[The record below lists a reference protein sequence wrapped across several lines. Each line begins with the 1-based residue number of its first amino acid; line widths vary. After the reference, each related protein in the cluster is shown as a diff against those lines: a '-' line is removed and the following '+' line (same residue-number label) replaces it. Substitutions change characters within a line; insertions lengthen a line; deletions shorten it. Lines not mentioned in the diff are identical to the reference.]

1 MRLRTPVTARKAH
14 ARLFF
19 LSKKR
24 KIGLHLLVAKIRP
37 IFMKKSLLTLLAGLA
52 LGGIQ
57 AHAAQ
62 AFIEAESFENAG
74 GWVLDTQF
82 IQTMGSPYLMAHGL
96 GKPVKDAETTV
107 KLPATGKYRLW
118 VRTKNWVGPWDAK
131 GAPGRFQV
139 ALNGKTLEKQF
150 GTVGKDWLWEDGGIV
165 ELAAESAKVTL
176 HDLTGFNGRVDAL
189 LLTDDLKLTPP
200 AEAKELA
207 KFRHA
212 SLGLPD
218 EAPESKEY
226 DLVVVGGGY
235 SGMGAALSAAR
246 QGLSVALIQDRPVL
260 GGNGSS
266 EVQVWAMGGTRR
278 GLYPH
283 LGEIV
288 DEFADRASNSPG
300 VPEEYGDALK
310 EKVVRAEKTLDL
322 FLNNHVW
329 KVEMGEGKA
338 KGIKSA
344 IALNV
349 KTGEEKKF
357 RGKYFVDCTGHGTLG
372 ALANAS
378 FTMLEKG
385 HLGMSNM
392 WVVAKTDKPQAWPDT
407 PWALE
412 LTLED
417 FPLPKQF
424 KPTKKGSTTP
434 ASFNP
439 ENFLHGEWFWESGFD
454 KHPLADLELI
464 RDWNFRAVFGAF
476 SAMQKHD
483 PAKYGNYGFQW
494 LAYIGGTR
502 ESRLLQGDVVLTQE
516 DIVSKKEFPDGC
528 VPTTWDLD
536 LHYPKE
542 QYMKKDAAENPFI
555 SRAAF
560 GKGVDRNNGYPVPY
574 RCFYSKDI
582 ENLFMAGRCISVDH
596 NALGT
601 IRVMK
606 TCGMMGEVVGKAA
619 YLCVRHQTTPRGVY
633 EQYLSNLKELMS
645 QPGAMRRDTLE
656 APLYLPK
663 DAVKLEPVVTDSI
676 SPKKLE
682 GIVIDDKDADLKG
695 DWTKGEGMKPYVGEH
710 YQYSG
715 KADASARFS
724 FSVKETGTY
733 EVRLFWQPHENRAKA
748 APVSILTADGQKS
761 LTVDQ
766 TKAGEIA
773 PGFHSIG
780 KFKFNA
786 GEESAILIKTAG
798 AKGNVHIDAVQV
810 LPAK

>member
-1 MRLRTPVTARKAH
+1 
-14 ARLFF
+14 
-19 LSKKR
+19 
-24 KIGLHLLVAKIRP
+24 
-37 IFMKKSLLTLLAGLA
+37 MKKSLLTLLAGIALA
-52 LGGIQ
+52 GTQ

-96 GKPVKDAETTV
+96 GKPVKDAETTI
-107 KLPATGKYRLW
+107 KLPAAGKYRLW
-118 VRTKNWVGPWDAK
+118 VRTKNWVGQWDAK

-139 ALNGKTLEKQF
+139 TINGQTVEKDF
-150 GTVGKDWLWEDGGIV
+150 GTVGKDWLWEDGGVLTIT
-165 ELAAESAKVTL
+165 ADAAKVGL

-189 LLTDDLKLTPP
+189 LLTDDLKFTPP

-212 SLGLPD
+212 SLGLPN

-283 LGEIV
+283 LGEII
-288 DEFADRASNSPG
+288 DEFADHASNSPG
-300 VPEEYGDALK
+300 LPEEYGDALK

-329 KVEMGEGKA
+329 KVEMREGKERR
-338 KGIKSA
+338 IKTA

-357 RGKYFVDCTGHGTLG
+357 RGKYFVDGTGHGTLG

-392 WVVAKTDKPQAWPDT
+392 WVVAKNDQPQVWADT

-412 LTLED
+412 LTMDD
-417 FPLPKQF
+417 FPLPKQM
-424 KPTKKGSTTP
+424 KPVKKGSP
-434 ASFNP
+434 ALPSFNP

-454 KHPLADLELI
+454 QHPLEDLELI

-476 SAMQKHD
+476 SAMRKSD

-502 ESRLLQGDVVLTQE
+502 ESRLLQGDIVLTQE

-542 QYMKKDAAENPFI
+542 QYMKNSAATNPFI

-619 YLCVRHQTTPRGVY
+619 YLCVRHETTPRGVY

-663 DAVKLEPVVTDSI
+663 DAVKLEPIVTDSL

-682 GIVIDDKDADLKG
+682 GIVIDDSEAELKG
-695 DWTKGEGMKPYVGEH
+695 DWTKGEGMKPYVGAH

-715 KADASARFS
+715 KADASARFA
-724 FSVKETGTY
+724 FSVKESGTY

-748 APVSILTADGQKS
+748 APVSVLSAEGSKT

-786 GEESAILIKTAG
+786 GEEAAVTIKAAG